1 MYSKLSFG
9 IKNLFK
15 IIMSIVFVAHV
26 SYIVYEIIHP
36 AFPEIVNYKKDLNEI
51 EYPITF
57 KICVNEVNLS
67 IAEEKYEKYGYEDL
81 WQFYY
86 GQSRYNDSIYGW
98 AGHNENGTTIGPVEG
113 FLS

>member
-9 IKNLFK
+9 IKNLSK

-36 AFPEIVNYKKDLNEI
+36 AFPEIVNYKKDLHEI

-57 KICVNEVNLS
+57 KRGTQKWGFLYPRRQLLRTLKS
-67 IAEEKYEKYGYEDL
+67 
-81 WQFYY
+81 
-86 GQSRYNDSIYGW
+86 YNDEILHVGKLF
-98 AGHNENGTTIGPVEG
+98 GV
-113 FLS
+113 L